1 MDKFVLDLVKEK
13 SIFFFFPYC
22 LLLNKLRNKFSGLG
36 IRSFAHPL
44 KSLKTN
50 EQMWVINSSHL
61 GQMSKCEPFTLIT
74 HHKRANEQIPRLF
87 WVNRSFF
94 SFVHSLWAKWA
105 NLSGRSPGCSEGMSD
120 CERIAQVARQ
130 KLANE
135 RIAHL
140 FEKIAHF
147 CSCFLQKTSDWLRK
161 KMSEF
166 PTLQILHH
174 AKSLKII
181 NNFFCPFLGYSQ
193 NFRGPA
199 KSHKVIFQRTILYL
213 GF

>member
-1 MDKFVLDLVKEK
+1 
-13 SIFFFFPYC
+13 
-22 LLLNKLRNKFSGLG
+22 
-36 IRSFAHPL
+36 
-44 KSLKTN
+44 
-50 EQMWVINSSHL
+50 
-61 GQMSKCEPFTLIT
+61 
-74 HHKRANEQIPRLF
+74 
-87 WVNRSFF
+87 
-94 SFVHSLWAKWA
+94 
-105 NLSGRSPGCSEGMSD
+105 MSD

-147 CSCFLQKTSDWLRK
+147 CSCFLQKMSDLLRK

-181 NNFFCPFLGYSQ
+181 NNFFSLHFWVTIKISEALRQ
-193 NFRGPA
+193 A
-199 KSHKVIFQRTILYL
+199 KK
-213 GF
+213 